1 MKYTLRTLGLAWMT
15 GLILAACAAS
25 PTASPT
31 PVTTVA
37 APGTATRQPT
47 ASSPLADTPGATAT
61 PQPAATPSSVATR
74 PAQAT
79 PTNAEVAE
87 PAGCEHPAGHMVIS
101 SLETSLLNKPLDYRV
116 YLPPCYEEQ
125 TGQHYPVLY
134 LVHGQSYNDDQWDRL
149 GADEAAG
156 RLIAAGEI
164 APLILVMPRDRVW
177 SQPDEDMFGRAVV
190 EELIPFIDKHY
201 RTQADRSHR
210 AVGGLSRGAG
220 WAVHLG
226 LSQWKLFSAFG
237 AHSAAT
243 FWTDALQFRTWLKE
257 IPAGS
262 LPRIYL
268 DAGDHDRPEILDAAQ
283 RFEALLT
290 QFGIPHEWYLF
301 PGYHD
306 EAYWSAHVEKYLR
319 WYAGPWGENLP

>member
-1 MKYTLRTLGLAWMT
+1 
-15 GLILAACAAS
+15 
-25 PTASPT
+25 
-31 PVTTVA
+31 
-37 APGTATRQPT
+37 
-47 ASSPLADTPGATAT
+47 
-61 PQPAATPSSVATR
+61 
-74 PAQAT
+74 
-79 PTNAEVAE
+79 
-87 PAGCEHPAGHMVIS
+87 MVIS
-101 SLETSLLNKPLDYRV
+101 SLESSLLNKPLDYRV

-125 TGQHYPVLY
+125 TQQRYPVLY

-190 EELIPFIDKHY
+190 EELIPFIDGNY
-201 RTQADRSHR
+201 RTLADRTHR

-220 WAVHLG
+220 WAVHFG
-226 LSQWKLFSAFG
+226 LSQWELFSAFG
-237 AHSAAT
+237 AHSPAT
-243 FWTDALQFRTWLKE
+243 FWSDALQFRTWLKE
-257 IPAGS
+257 IPADS

-283 RFEALLT
+283 RFAALLT
-290 QFGIPHEWYLF
+290 QLGIPHEWYLF

-319 WYAGPWGENLP
+319 WYAEALR

>member
-1 MKYTLRTLGLAWMT
+1 MKYKNLRIIGLAWMT
-15 GLILAACAAS
+15 GLVLAACAAS
-25 PTASPT
+25 PTTGPT
-31 PVTTVA
+31 LA
-37 APGTATRQPT
+37 GTPPLYLAGPT
-47 ASSPLADTPGATAT
+47 ASSSAADDPILAATS
-61 PQPAATPSSVATR
+61 QPAATPTSVAAR

-79 PTNAEVAE
+79 PTDTPAAV
-87 PAGCEHPAGHMVIS
+87 PAGCNHPAGHMVIA
-101 SLETSLLNKPLDYRV
+101 SLESNLLNKPLDYRV

-125 TGQHYPVLY
+125 TGQRYPVLY

-190 EELIPFIDKHY
+190 EELIPFIDGHY
-201 RTQADRSHR
+201 RTLADRSHR

-220 WAVHLG
+220 WAVHFG

-237 AHSAAT
+237 AHSPAT
-243 FWTDALQFRTWLKE
+243 FWTDAPQFRTWLKE
-257 IPAGS
+257 IPTGL
-262 LPRIYL
+262 LPRIYV

-283 RFEALLT
+283 RFAALLT
-290 QFGIPHEWYLF
+290 ELGIPHEWYLF

-319 WYAGPWGENLP
+319 WYAAPWGEDLP

>member
-1 MKYTLRTLGLAWMT
+1 LKSTLRTIGLAWIA
-15 GLILAACAAS
+15 GLIMAACAAA
-25 PTASPT
+25 PATGPT
-31 PVTTVA
+31 PFTGTA
-37 APGTATRQPT
+37 APGSATRQPT
-47 ASSPLADTPGATAT
+47 ASSPIADKPFPTAT
-61 PQPAATPSSVATR
+61 LQPAATPTPVATR
-74 PAQAT
+74 LAQAT
-79 PTNAEVAE
+79 PTDAEMAE
-87 PAGCEHPAGHMVIS
+87 LADCEHPAGHMVIA
-101 SLETSLLNKPLDYRV
+101 SLESSLLNKPLDYRV

-125 TGQHYPVLY
+125 TGQRYPVLY

-164 APLILVMPRDRVW
+164 APFILVMPRDRVW

-190 EELIPFIDKHY
+190 EELIPFIDEQY
-201 RTQADRSHR
+201 RTLADRSHR

-237 AHSAAT
+237 AHSPAT

-257 IPAGS
+257 IPAGL
-262 LPRIYL
+262 LPRIYV

-283 RFEALLT
+283 RFATLLT
-290 QFGIPHEWYLF
+290 QLGIPHEWYLF

-319 WYAGPWGENLP
+319 WYAEALR